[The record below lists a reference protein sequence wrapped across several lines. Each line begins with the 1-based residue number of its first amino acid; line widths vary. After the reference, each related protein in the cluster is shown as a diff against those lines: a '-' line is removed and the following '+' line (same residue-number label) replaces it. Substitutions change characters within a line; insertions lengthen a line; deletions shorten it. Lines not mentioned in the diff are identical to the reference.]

1 MSAFPTGTRITYW
14 NAAGQVVY
22 GTVQRASKIP
32 DGTLVVE
39 VREDS
44 GKLITLPATSVTK
57 V

>member
-1 MSAFPTGTRITYW
+1 MSAFPTGTRVTYW

-22 GTVQRASKIP
+22 GTVQRASKTL